1 MANHN
6 FAMRDAIRWFKCKL
20 KPPKKLP
27 DETYSSQPLCS
38 PLPDVT
44 SNLGQ
49 DATDVNNKELPDET
63 NLLELLCNSL
73 PDATT
78 TLGQDATDAAD
89 SVILDAMI
97 KYPLSVNNNKE
108 LPDKTAKDQEKLATS
123 ELPDITES
131 EQAQLPNT
139 DSPEGNVHAS
149 TENSSMSGVSTVD
162 KRNDNDVSNVDTDNN
177 VSHNLLENSIPHES
191 TNEKSDASKLKD
203 CII

>member
-1 MANHN
+1 M
-6 FAMRDAIRWFKCKL
+6 
-20 KPPKKLP
+20 
-27 DETYSSQPLCS
+27 
-38 PLPDVT
+38 
-44 SNLGQ
+44 
-49 DATDVNNKELPDET
+49 
-63 NLLELLCNSL
+63 LELLCNSL

-108 LPDKTAKDQEKLATS
+108 LPDKTAKDQEKLTTS
-123 ELPDITES
+123 ELPDKTES
-131 EQAQLPNT
+131 KQAQLPNT
-139 DSPEGNVHAS
+139 DSQEGNVHAS

-162 KRNDNDVSNVDTDNN
+162 NRNDNDISNVDTDNN

-203 CII
+203 CITKLTDLSAEERNKWLGLSEKGSSPNASMDSNKSRYYMRKHEDPPRNNTKPG